1 MKASEWEQVLRRY
14 RDHYG
19 KVVFTPTE
27 LANIGGHSMPV
38 LKNTLRRLRNHGVL
52 QQYARG
58 KYGLQGAAEV
68 ESVVAALYG
77 GAYISGLYAL
87 HKHGIVTQTPRRI
100 HVFTNRRHNR
110 SRIRRTEL
118 GTLVFVCVQRPVYSP
133 PQDSV
138 LAGPEQALC
147 DFVYLTRRQGLSVD
161 SLVSFRNLTSM
172 DWTETE
178 RILSRYP
185 KSVTR
190 EVHRLLR
197 AKGQV
202 ARPARDALPL
212 NLDLST

>member
-1 MKASEWEQVLRRY
+1 MKASEWEQALRRY

-52 QQYARG
+52 QRYAPG
-58 KYGLQGAAEV
+58 KYGLPGAADAEALV
-68 ESVVAALYG
+68 SAAYA
-77 GAYISGLYAL
+77 GAYITGLYAL
-87 HKHGIVTQTPRRI
+87 YKHGVVTQTPQRI

-118 GTLVFVCVQRPVYSP
+118 GSLVFVCVKRPVYSC

-147 DFVYLTRRQGLSVD
+147 DFVYLMRRQGLAAD
-161 SLVSFRNLTSM
+161 SLVSFRKLAAM
-172 DWTETE
+172 DRSEME
-178 RILSRYP
+178 RHLSRYP
-185 KSVTR
+185 KSVSKEMHGLAKR
-190 EVHRLLR
+190 ERSIPNC
-197 AKGQV
+197 ASGK
-202 ARPARDALPL
+202 
-212 NLDLST
+212 